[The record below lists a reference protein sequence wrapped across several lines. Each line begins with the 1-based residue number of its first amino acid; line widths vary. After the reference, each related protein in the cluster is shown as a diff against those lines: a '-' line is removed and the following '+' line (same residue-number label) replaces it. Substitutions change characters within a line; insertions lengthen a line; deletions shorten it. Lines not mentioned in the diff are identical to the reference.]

1 MLCQNSFFFF
11 VKSLFYAIFAVMNQV
26 SGFIFPPVGD
36 VSESYTEISEL
47 SSSGFNILLR
57 AKRNGQWWILK
68 ALAPDVCHDST
79 YLQLQQKEYDIL
91 ARLDHP
97 GIVKVEGLEEVEGYG
112 RCIVMEWV
120 DGMTLDE
127 WLAQKHSCAE
137 RSQIVRQLLLV
148 MEYVHDQQIVHRD
161 LKPSNIMVARNGGT
175 IKLIDFGLSDADS
188 YAILKSPAGTDG
200 YISPE
205 QQKDSTPDVRNDIY
219 SLGVILK
226 EMHLGLSYRWAAKHC
241 LRPLE
246 QRYPNVHALRMHIQS
261 YQHRLITMVCIFVF
275 LLLGASGVAIY
286 NKVTKPAEL
295 YDVVAHFTIGN
306 LEYKSWGGGLV
317 TVCAA
322 NERDSVIEI
331 PLMVNYQGMNYR
343 VDEIEDSAFAAHPLL
358 RRMMLPDNPDLHV
371 MKHICDDSP
380 QLKSISFRC
389 KTPPALGNDIWKVK
403 MSDVFKPACFEYV
416 VLYVPE
422 GSAATYRQSAW
433 GRFKNI
439 KEYES

>member
-11 VKSLFYAIFAVMNQV
+11 VKSLFYATFAVMNQV

-226 EMHLGLSYRWAAKHC
+226 EMHLGLSYRWAAKQC
-241 LRPLE
+241 LRRLE
-246 QRYPNVHALRMHIQS
+246 ERYPIVHAMRMHIQS

-275 LLLGASGVAIY
+275 LVLGA
-286 NKVTKPAEL
+286 
-295 YDVVAHFTIGN
+295 
-306 LEYKSWGGGLV
+306 
-317 TVCAA
+317 
-322 NERDSVIEI
+322 
-331 PLMVNYQGMNYR
+331 
-343 VDEIEDSAFAAHPLL
+343 
-358 RRMMLPDNPDLHV
+358 
-371 MKHICDDSP
+371 
-380 QLKSISFRC
+380 
-389 KTPPALGNDIWKVK
+389 
-403 MSDVFKPACFEYV
+403 
-416 VLYVPE
+416 
-422 GSAATYRQSAW
+422 
-433 GRFKNI
+433 
-439 KEYES
+439 

>member
-1 MLCQNSFFFF
+1 
-11 VKSLFYAIFAVMNQV
+11 
-26 SGFIFPPVGD
+26 
-36 VSESYTEISEL
+36 
-47 SSSGFNILLR
+47 
-57 AKRNGQWWILK
+57 
-68 ALAPDVCHDST
+68 
-79 YLQLQQKEYDIL
+79 
-91 ARLDHP
+91 
-97 GIVKVEGLEEVEGYG
+97 
-112 RCIVMEWV
+112 MEWV

-261 YQHRLITMVCIFVF
+261 LQHRLITMVCIFVF
-275 LLLGASGVAIY
+275 LVLGASGVAIY
-286 NKVTKPAEL
+286 NNVTKPAEL

-358 RRMMLPDNPDLHV
+358 RRVMLPDNPDLHV